1 LKDDD
6 TIVATLKRNEY
17 VDVEWNDDALTT
29 KCHYTDIYNT
39 TSNNYVDDN
48 TNTILYFRTRVVN
61 DDNILLSL
69 LIWSCCDKSVDSFNN
84 NGISE
89 EYTDDAEIQDEVKVE
104 LEQQFQHLSQVI
116 TSISKLT
123 LVYVKELN
131 DCSPSPLHV
140 AFSIINA

>member
-1 LKDDD
+1 
-6 TIVATLKRNEY
+6 
-17 VDVEWNDDALTT
+17 
-29 KCHYTDIYNT
+29 
-39 TSNNYVDDN
+39 
-48 TNTILYFRTRVVN
+48 VVN

-69 LIWSCCDKSVDSFNN
+69 PIWSCCDKSVDSFNN

-104 LEQQFQHLSQVI
+104 LEQQLQDLSQVI
-116 TSISKLT
+116 ASISKLT

-140 AFSIINA
+140 SFSIINA